1 VPIIK
6 IIVAV
11 FKAWLGYFKPIIDFV
26 AVLVGAF
33 KKAFPGIVNAIKGP
47 INVILGALEGFF
59 NFAIGGVNKLVD
71 GINLLLSGINA
82 VTGLKL
88 KVGKIP
94 EVKIPRLANGGVVM
108 PSPGGSI
115 VNVAEAGKPEA
126 IIPLDRLNG
135 MGGNTY
141 IININK
147 ASMTGQEVVQ
157 AIRRYQQGQG
167 RVILNG

>member
-1 VPIIK
+1 
-6 IIVAV
+6 
-11 FKAWLGYFKPIIDFV
+11 
-26 AVLVGAF
+26 
-33 KKAFPGIVNAIKGP
+33 
-47 INVILGALEGFF
+47 
-59 NFAIGGVNKLVD
+59 
-71 GINLLLSGINA
+71 
-82 VTGLKL
+82 
-88 KVGKIP
+88 
-94 EVKIPRLANGGVVM
+94 VVM